1 MMLDAGHRSPSE
13 LEQGMR
19 DVLLS
24 APVDS
29 IDYAVVV
36 DPETLDPIESIQRD
50 AVALIAARV
59 GTTRL
64 IDNRTLVRRT

>member
-1 MMLDAGHRSPSE
+1 
-13 LEQGMR
+13 MR